1 MAKACNITQSRIK
14 TTITG
19 KALDV
24 AKTVDLNF
32 RVNAIGEIFLP
43 IDSKVPYKNANYKI
57 RSIVDKAVKKAN
69 QELGLS
75 KFGSVLGGATY
86 NDGASIQVVVTPSL
100 FTSYQVKYEELS
112 LQEAFEIPVS
122 YRPEGF
128 YNEDSA
134 LALQELNNLEESL
147 FEVVDNS
154 YQIADTPVYE
164 APLKQQPLQL
174 TLSLDKTSAPDTPDL
189 NSIGFEETSCEVT

>member
-1 MAKACNITQSRIK
+1 MAKACNITQSSIK

-43 IDSKVPYKNANYKI
+43 IDSKVSYKNANYKV